1 MHHVLQRERRLADVF
16 WGFCEEVVGV
26 VLRWGN
32 PHGTGRSETGFCGC
46 RKWSM
51 AADDAISLALGR
63 TPQALSL
70 RRACLLRRSI
80 SSTVFFVISQSKR
93 SKLLQETCHWV
104 GVGTQKLELRYLIFY
119 RTIWSTYIIKFS
131 VLISRKV
138 QPLDRHISG

>member
-1 MHHVLQRERRLADVF
+1 MFSGAFAKRLLVSSFVGAIHTGQGDRRRD
-16 WGFCEEVVGV
+16 
-26 VLRWGN
+26 
-32 PHGTGRSETGFCGC
+32 S
-46 RKWSM
+46 
-51 AADDAISLALGR
+51 AAAGSGPWRQTTPFLSLSG

-80 SSTVFFVISQSKR
+80 SSTVFFVILQSKR

-119 RTIWSTYIIKFS
+119 RTVWSTYIIKIC
-131 VLISRKV
+131 VLLSRKA